1 MIPQTEVELDSLL
14 ATPSAADI
22 EAARSLDGPL
32 IILGAGGKMGPT
44 LAARAALAVREAGAS
59 SRVIAVSRFSD
70 PAGRDWLESLG
81 VETISRDLLA
91 PGALDSLPDAPNVI
105 FMAARKFGST
115 GSPWLTWTANAVLPG
130 LAARRYAS
138 SRIVAFSTGN
148 VYAFTPVDSGGPV
161 EATPLAPV
169 GEYAWSALAR
179 ERIFEQAAIEGARV
193 ALLRLNY
200 ACDLRYGVLHDLGR
214 KILEG
219 TPIDLAM
226 GHVNV
231 IWQGD
236 ANSAALRL
244 LAHAASPALPVNITG
259 LETLQVRNLAQE
271 LGRRLGREPVL
282 QGAEAQTALLSNAS
296 LSATLLGPPQTPL
309 GWMLDAT
316 AKWLSAGGKSL
327 GKPTKFQVRDGAF

>member
-1 MIPQTEVELDSLL
+1 MIPQTEAELDALM
-14 ATPSAADI
+14 ATPSDADI
-22 EAARSLDGPL
+22 EAMRALDGPL

-44 LAARAALAVREAGAS
+44 LAARAALAMRQSGAS
-59 SRVIAVSRFSD
+59 TRVIAVSRFSD
-70 PAGRDWLESLG
+70 PAGRDWLDSLG
-81 VETISRDLLA
+81 VETISCDLLA
-91 PGALDSLPDAPNVI
+91 PGALESLPESPNVI

-115 GSPWLTWTANAVLPG
+115 GSPWLTWTTNALLPG
-130 LAARRYAS
+130 LAARRYRN

-148 VYAFTPVDSGGPV
+148 VYPFTPVDSGGPA
-161 EATPLAPV
+161 ESTPLAPI

-179 ERIFEQAAIEGARV
+179 ERLFEQAAIDGARV

-214 KILEG
+214 KILDG

-226 GHVNV
+226 GYVNV

-244 LAHAASPALPVNITG
+244 LAHAASPALPINITG
-259 LETLQVRNLAQE
+259 LETLSVRSLAHE
-271 LGRRLGREPVL
+271 LGRRLETEPTL
-282 QGAEAQTALLSNAS
+282 QGAEAPTALLSNAS

-316 AKWLSAGGKSL
+316 ANWLSTGGRSL